1 MNDYNNKNKWQKIKN
16 IFFALKGL
24 VILGLSN
31 TIGSAITSIFWFYL
45 ATIMQPEGYGEIFF
59 LIGIAAMAFNFAN
72 IGSENTMVVLSAK
85 GKKLEPTLNTLSLI
99 FGVISSFIVIIIF
112 GEIHVT
118 ILIFGYIINTLSL
131 GYLIGKKFY
140 SQYSIFLLSQKIL
153 TVILGISFFYL
164 FGVDGIIPA
173 LGISY
178 LGFLIIIIKLYRN
191 TSLNFKELKRNFNF
205 IWQNYLLKIVGG
217 AKDNL
222 DKLIIVPL
230 MGFAFLGNYA
240 LAVQLVTILALPNAI
255 LFQYILTNDAVKIK
269 NKNLKKYFLFMNAGI
284 VILAIIFFPLIIPEV
299 FPQFSE
305 VTEII
310 GIMSVSLIFNAIV
323 TIKKSE
329 LLGDEKSKPVM
340 IGGIIST
347 TTLVLGMIIL
357 GSLYGIYGVAITFV
371 LTQVVHAIFLLLWVK
386 KNN

>member
-1 MNDYNNKNKWQKIKN
+1 MVDILKKLKEKI
-16 IFFALKGL
+16 FGQKGL
-24 VILGLSN
+24 ILISFSN
-31 TIGSAITSIFWFYL
+31 ILGSAITSIFWFYL
-45 ATIMQPEGYGEIFF
+45 AAVMQPEEYGEIFF
-59 LIGIAAMAFNFAN
+59 FIGIAAMAFNFAN
-72 IGSENTMVVLSAK
+72 IGSENTTVVLSAK

-99 FGVISSFIVIIIF
+99 FGAISSFIIIIIF
-112 GEIHVT
+112 SEINIT

-140 SQYSIFLLSQKIL
+140 SQYSIFLLAQKIL

-164 FGVDGIIPA
+164 FGADGIIPA

-178 LGFLIIIIKLYRN
+178 LGFLIIIIKLYRK
-191 TSLNFKELKRNFNF
+191 TPLNFEEFKRNFTF

-217 AKDNL
+217 VRDNL
-222 DKLIIVPL
+222 DRLIIVPIL
-230 MGFAFLGNYA
+230 GFAFLGNYA
-240 LAVQLVTILALPNAI
+240 LAAQFVAVLSLPNAI
-255 LFQYILTNDAVKIK
+255 VFQYILTNDAVKIK
-269 NKNLKKYFLFMNAGI
+269 NKNLKKYFLLMNAGL
-284 VILAIIFFPLIIPEV
+284 VILAIILFPVVITEV

-305 VTEII
+305 VTEIV
-310 GIMSVSLIFNAIV
+310 GIMSVSLIFSAIV
-323 TIKKSE
+323 TITKSE

-347 TTLVLGMIIL
+347 ITVLLGMIIL

-371 LTQVVHAIFLLLWVK
+371 LTQVVHAIFLSLWIR